1 MIDRINVANQY
12 KITNQLNPINKP
24 TSSEAT
30 QAFSTFLKDAING
43 VNQAQGASDAMTEKL
58 VKGENVDLHEVM
70 ITAEK
75 ASVTLLTTIEIRNKV
90 VEAYQEVM
98 RMQV

>member
-12 KITNQLNPINKP
+12 KITNQLNPINK
-24 TSSEAT
+24 TTKSQSIQE
-30 QAFSTFLKDAING
+30 FSTFLKDAINE
-43 VNQAQGASDAMTEKL
+43 VNSAQNTSDAMTEKL
-58 VKGENVDLHEVM
+58 VKGEKVDLHEVM
-70 ITAEK
+70 ISAEK